1 MRLTVKMSL
10 LAVVISLTMILLGQ
24 GWTSI
29 SKLQSMRTS
38 SVDISDNWLPSVRV
52 LGEIKYMA
60 TRHRVWVFRRNQ
72 AEDDATRQVV
82 ADKTTAILAD
92 MEQAFTKYEPMIDG
106 QEERA
111 LWTAFRSEWAE
122 YLRAVEAVFQ
132 LKATGRVQEA
142 NKGFRAMGESG

>member
-29 SKLQSMRTS
+29 PKLQSMRTS

-92 MEQAFTKYEPMIDG
+92 MEQAFTKYELMIDG

-122 YLRAVEAVFQ
+122 RSEG
-132 LKATGRVQEA
+132 GRRSRIPAQ
-142 NKGFRAMGESG
+142 GHR